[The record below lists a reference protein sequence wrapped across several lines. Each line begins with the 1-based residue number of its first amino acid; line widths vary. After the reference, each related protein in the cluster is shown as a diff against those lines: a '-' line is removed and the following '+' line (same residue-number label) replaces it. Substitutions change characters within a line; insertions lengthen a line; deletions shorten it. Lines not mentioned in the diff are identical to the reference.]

1 MPATMRSLFTLIVTC
16 ILVTTTSSF
25 AQIVTYSG
33 FGGTSTSVTAVDPN
47 ITVTNLMDAGFGSN
61 TACGSGGLSGKTVST
76 TWSSFST
83 SGPRYYIKITPNPGY
98 QIDITGWNA
107 GMRVSN
113 TGPAKVRYAYS
124 LDNGV
129 TWTND
134 GFDHTLSNP
143 GCGSSIASAWG
154 GGTLPTGI
162 TSTTNGIII
171 ALFPFAPGAST
182 GTFQTNYINLYGTV
196 TNGCTPPSVT
206 ATAAA
211 SAICIGTSTTL
222 TAAGAGTGGTYSWAP
237 NVGLSATTGATI
249 TANPATTTTY
259 TVTGINAG
267 GCSDTGL
274 VTLTITPLPVV
285 SVTGA
290 TTLCAGGATTTL
302 TGSPAGGTWTSVY
315 TSMATVTSS
324 GMVTGVSAGTDTI
337 KYAVSNSCGTTTIAR
352 PLTINPLPSAG
363 TITGPDSVC
372 VGASISL
379 ANATATS
386 GGTWSSLSPAVA
398 TVSGSSVYG
407 ATAGTASIQYSVTTV
422 CGTATTIHS
431 VVVNPL
437 PDAGTLSGADS
448 VCYGTTIS
456 LTPSVSGGAWT
467 SAGLSVAT
475 VTSSGIVS
483 GVSPTLSTT
492 TITYTVSTFSCGSAS
507 VTHPVTVKP
516 QPNAG
521 VVNGAV
527 LCSLAGT
534 TLTSSSPGGTWS
546 SATATIAT
554 ITPGGIVTGL
564 LAGTT
569 VITYSVTNSCGTA
582 TDTALVTVNPL
593 PAPIVGNTIIC
604 VGVSTSLSSATPGGS
619 WTTSNS
625 SIATVDGSGNTT
637 GTGIGTA
644 YITYTN
650 NSTGCYQ
657 QVPVTVDLSV
667 TPTVTMAASSLE
679 VCAGTSVTYSATS
692 TWGGSSP
699 IYVWSVN
706 NEIIAGG
713 TTYTYTPQDGDL
725 VRVWFLSSLACAV
738 PDTASTSVTM
748 TVRHIAS
755 PSLDITTGM
764 GDTVCVGVP
773 ATFTPI
779 PVDGGTTP
787 SFQWIVNGIPSG
799 AGPTFTYIPANGDVV
814 TANMT
819 SNAYC
824 RTADHAWA
832 THILTVSPFLT
843 PEVTTTINPGP
854 VSCEGYPV
862 NYVASQVNG
871 GTSPQY
877 QWLVN
882 GNPAGA
888 GPAYNYVP
896 ANGDVVQVILTS
908 SFPCLTSP
916 TDNENIAMTVIPVV
930 QPVGN
935 ITAVPG
941 YIVAPGAY
949 DTFTVN
955 IISGGGSAPTYQ
967 WFVNAVPVPGATT
980 ATYITNDLHT
990 GDSINC
996 VVTNNDQCS
1005 GVSAF
1010 NYIHITVANNV
1021 GINAIASNTD
1031 GVSIFPNPST
1041 GSFHLHGSVG
1051 DCSKV
1056 NITITDMPGRVVH
1069 TDEAVIVNGM
1079 LDKQVATTGLVPGM
1093 YLVTIQ
1099 SNTGSQTLRMMV
1111 K

>member
-1 MPATMRSLFTLIVTC
+1 MKLFKLLLVYFLLISATGFSQV
-16 ILVTTTSSF
+16 VY
-25 AQIVTYSG
+25 YSG
-33 FGGTSTSVTAVDPN
+33 SGGTST
-47 ITVTNLMDAGFGSN
+47 TVTNTSANLTVTTLMDVGFGSN
-61 TACGSGGLSGKTVST
+61 TPCTSGGLSGKTVNIT
-76 TWSSFST
+76 YT
-83 SGPRYYIKITPNPGY
+83 SYNATYPHFYYKITPNPGY
-98 QIDITGWNA
+98 TLDVTGWTN
-107 GMRVSN
+107 GIRRSGS
-113 TGPAKVRYAYS
+113 GPTKIRLAYS
-124 LDNGV
+124 LDNGA
-129 TWTND
+129 TWTD
-134 GFDHTLSNP
+134 EGSDHTYSTNTS
-143 GCGSSIASAWG
+143 CGVNTGPCAWS

-162 TSTTNGIII
+162 TSTNGIIV
-171 ALFPFAPGAST
+171 AVFPHSPSSSSGVIQLNSL
-182 GTFQTNYINLYGTV
+182 NIYGTV
-196 TNGCTPPSVT
+196 NSGCTPPEITVS
-206 ATAAA
+206 AAA
-211 SAICIGTSTTL
+211 SPVCIGTGTTL
-222 TAAGAGTGGTYSWAP
+222 TATGAGTGGTYTWAP
-237 NVGLSATTGATI
+237 NIGLSATTGATVI
-249 TANPATTTTY
+249 ANPSATTTY
-259 TVTGINAG
+259 TVTGTNTG

-337 KYAVSNSCGTTTIAR
+337 KYAVTNSCGTTTVTRAI
-352 PLTINPLPSAG
+352 TINPLPSAG

-372 VGASISL
+372 IGASISL

-386 GGTWSSLSPAVA
+386 GGTWSSLTPAVA
-398 TVSGSSVYG
+398 TVSGSTVYG
-407 ATAGTASIQYSVTTV
+407 ATAGIASIQYSVTTV

-437 PDAGTLSGADS
+437 PNAGTLSGADS

-456 LTPSVSGGAWT
+456 LTPSVTGGVWT
-467 SAGLSVAT
+467 SASASIAT
-475 VTSSGIVS
+475 VSSSGGVT
-483 GVSPTLSTT
+483 GVSPTLATT
-492 TITYTVSTFSCGSAS
+492 IITYTVATLSCGSAS

-521 VVNGAV
+521 TVTGAV
-527 LCSLAGT
+527 LCSLGNT
-534 TLTSSSPGGTWS
+534 TLTSSAPGGTWT
-546 SATATIAT
+546 SAVPTIAT
-554 ITPGGIVTGL
+554 ITAGGTVTAL
-564 LAGTT
+564 TAGSA

-593 PAPIVGNTIIC
+593 PAPIEGGSIIC
-604 VGVSTSLSSATPGGS
+604 VGVSTSLSSATPSGS
-619 WTTSNS
+619 WSS
-625 SIATVDGSGNTT
+625 SDASIATVDATGITT
-637 GTGIGTA
+637 GQGVGTA

-650 NSTGCYQ
+650 TATGCYQ
-657 QVPVTVDLSV
+657 AIPITVNLSV
-667 TPTVTMAASSLE
+667 TPTISMAASALE
-679 VCAGTSVTYSATS
+679 VCAGTTVTFSAAS

-706 NEIIAGG
+706 NVIIAGG
-713 TTYTYTPQDGDL
+713 TTYSYTPQDGDL

-738 PDTASTSVTM
+738 PDTASVSETI
-748 TVRHIAS
+748 TVHHIAS

-773 ATFTPI
+773 TTFTPI
-779 PVDGGTTP
+779 PVDGGITP
-787 SFQWIVNGIPSG
+787 SYQWIVNGIPSG
-799 AGPTFTYIPANGDVV
+799 AGPTFTYIPVNGDVV

-843 PEVTTTINPGP
+843 PGVTTTINPGP

-871 GTSPQY
+871 GTAPQY

-882 GNPAGA
+882 GNPAGT

-908 SFPCLTSP
+908 NFPCLAAA
-916 TDNENIAMTVIPVV
+916 TDNENIPMTVVPIV
-930 QPVGN
+930 QPVGSV
-935 ITAVPG
+935 TALPG

-980 ATYITNDLHT
+980 TTYITNDLHT

-1021 GINAIASNTD
+1021 GINAVAGSAGGI
-1031 GVSIFPNPST
+1031 SIFPNPST
-1041 GSFHLHGSVG
+1041 GVFHLHGSVG
-1051 DCSKV
+1051 DCDKV

-1069 TDEAVIVNGM
+1069 TDEAAVVNGV
-1079 LDKQVATTGLVPGM
+1079 LDKQITTTDLVSGM

-1099 SNTGSQTLRMMV
+1099 GNTGTQTLRLMIR
-1111 K
+1111 